1 MDSKVKSAVFLAVA
15 ALLLLVTV
23 IANDW
28 FIQTMPRRQ
37 TLQLPALFASGV
49 LAALAFPK
57 IGMGEASWRL
67 AALILTA
74 GSLIF
79 WMLPRSI
86 DSAVVDAAL
95 NRALFVNMVTV
106 GFLCSAAMRRASL
119 EMQTAFLGMI
129 AAMLLATGF
138 ALRSFDILLCASFT
152 ISQQKETG
160 FHLLGI
166 ALALFITT
174 VIRFIRSLKRRT
186 DHLMI

>member
-1 MDSKVKSAVFLAVA
+1 
-15 ALLLLVTV
+15 
-23 IANDW
+23 
-28 FIQTMPRRQ
+28 
-37 TLQLPALFASGV
+37 
-49 LAALAFPK
+49 
-57 IGMGEASWRL
+57 
-67 AALILTA
+67 
-74 GSLIF
+74 
-79 WMLPRSI
+79 
-86 DSAVVDAAL
+86 
-95 NRALFVNMVTV
+95 
-106 GFLCSAAMRRASL
+106 MRRASL

-129 AAMLLATGF
+129 AAMLLAAGF